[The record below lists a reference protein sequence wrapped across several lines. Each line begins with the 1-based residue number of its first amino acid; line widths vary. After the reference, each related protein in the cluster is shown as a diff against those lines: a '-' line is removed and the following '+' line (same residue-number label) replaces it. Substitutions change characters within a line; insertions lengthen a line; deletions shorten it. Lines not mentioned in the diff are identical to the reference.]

1 MCAQPLVICRVSSV
15 VPMKVH
21 NLHLHLLTT
30 LYTLTVSIMI
40 WLVFPLRNIISILGL
55 STSCIELSINDLYWG
70 TSVEP
75 QRAKIIMEEY
85 VWILQLSNKEL
96 KIEVLKAS
104 QFLKRAEIEQ
114 NGDQGKEMSRL
125 VVHTWS
131 AVSAKRSTTAIN
143 DSTQYHPNT
152 AYAVHNA
159 DWWVAHNVGSDTE

>member
-85 VWILQLSNKEL
+85 V
-96 KIEVLKAS
+96 
-104 QFLKRAEIEQ
+104 
-114 NGDQGKEMSRL
+114 
-125 VVHTWS
+125 
-131 AVSAKRSTTAIN
+131 
-143 DSTQYHPNT
+143 
-152 AYAVHNA
+152 
-159 DWWVAHNVGSDTE
+159 